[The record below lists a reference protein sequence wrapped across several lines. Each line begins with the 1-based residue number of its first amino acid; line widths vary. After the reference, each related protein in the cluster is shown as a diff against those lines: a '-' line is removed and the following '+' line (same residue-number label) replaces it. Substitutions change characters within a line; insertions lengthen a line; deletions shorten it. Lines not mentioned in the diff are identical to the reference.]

1 MALWQ
6 QSVTTLCTAGGGRAG
21 GEKCLYGFVEGDHL
35 GNIGIEGK
43 LVLKYTL
50 ENNDGR
56 TWIGLIWLRVGTRDR
71 LLCTR

>member
-1 MALWQ
+1 MALIG
-6 QSVTTLCTAGGGRAG
+6 SASGGRAG
-21 GEKCLYGFVEGDHL
+21 GEKCLYGCVEGDHL
-35 GNIGIEGK
+35 GNKGIEGK

-56 TWIGLIWLRVGTRDR
+56 TWIGLISLRIGTRER